1 MIRAEGE
8 GRERGKGRG
17 KMEKG
22 GRRKNE
28 EGGRR
33 ARERGRH
40 YLSPIKI
47 RASKHSVTS
56 PPKETPTRTHPE
68 VTDRFRRHK
77 GKPIPATDGK

>member
-1 MIRAEGE
+1 MSHGVLIRAEGE

-56 PPKETPTRTHPE
+56 PPPPRHAHAHPP
-68 VTDRFRRHK
+68 RSH
-77 GKPIPATDGK
+77 